1 VDPAAVSIII
11 ACRDEAAIVAR
22 KLENCLALRRPGPV
36 EILVVDDSSTD
47 GTVAAAHG
55 YLAARGPLPPDTAVR
70 LLTNHGQPG
79 KNGALLTALA
89 VAAGRL
95 LLITDADV
103 LLDPDALERAHRR
116 FGADASLGALCL
128 TPRISSERRTTLAA
142 YANGYE
148 RFNRRLKMLQSRLDS
163 VPILHGQAMFI
174 RAAANVAP
182 HPALPADDVDFAFQV
197 RRRGLRVRYADDLP
211 FYEALPPGGRH
222 VFRQKV
228 RRAKAVMRTLWHH
241 REVAFNPRYGAFGAL
256 CVPIDVF
263 LYFALAPLALAGG
276 AAATTVLI
284 ARFGLAGAGA
294 TLGAAALTLATP
306 ARQAVLYLTLL
317 AAAQAELL
325 REQGPKIRW
334 KTPRL
339 PGEPIP
345 TRRVE

>member
-1 VDPAAVSIII
+1 VGAADVSIII
-11 ACRDEAAIVAR
+11 ACRDEAAVVAR
-22 KLENCLALRRPGPV
+22 KLENCLALRRPGLV

-47 GTVAAAHG
+47 GTVAAAHR
-55 YLAARGPLPPDTAVR
+55 YLTTRGPLPPDVAVR
-70 LLTNHGQPG
+70 LLANHGQPG
-79 KNGALLTALA
+79 KNGALLTALT
-89 VAAGRL
+89 VATGRL
-95 LLITDADV
+95 LLITDADI
-103 LLDPDALERAHRR
+103 LLDPDVLERAHQR
-116 FGADASLGALCL
+116 FVADASLGALCL
-128 TPRISSERRTTLAA
+128 TPRVSAEHRATLAT
-142 YANGYE
+142 YASGYE
-148 RFNRRLKMLQSRLDS
+148 RFNRRLKMLQSHLDS

-174 RAAANVAP
+174 RAAVNVAP

-211 FYEALPPGGRH
+211 FYEALPPGGRQ

-276 AAATTVLI
+276 AAATTALI
-284 ARFGLAGAGA
+284 TRFGLAGAGA
-294 TLGAAALTLATP
+294 ALGAAALALATP
-306 ARQAVLYLTLL
+306 ARQALLYLTLL

-339 PGEPIP
+339 AGETAP
-345 TRRVE
+345 TRRAE